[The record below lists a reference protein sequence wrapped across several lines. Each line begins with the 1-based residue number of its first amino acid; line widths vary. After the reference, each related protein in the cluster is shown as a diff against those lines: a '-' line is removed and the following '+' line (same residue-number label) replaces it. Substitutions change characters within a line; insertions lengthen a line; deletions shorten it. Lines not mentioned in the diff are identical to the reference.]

1 VEAFFEQTAKSFSTH
16 RDQVRAQAL
25 NLITSDTRVKEIV
38 DELRITPWVKHPKS
52 KEEKR
57 SKGRRNVL
65 LKKLRS
71 VVRDAALRRKVISIS
86 REVH

>member
-1 VEAFFEQTAKSFSTH
+1 VEAFFEQTAKSFSAH